1 MKKNSVSLLALMIGL
16 GSSMN
21 LHADALDKWNKLKL
35 NNGASPANSSTGTG
49 SKQQQT
55 STQDPKTKEH
65 IAKLEAEISK
75 LRALV
80 AQGGKGTLTVDPELE
95 KKVAQETEAYIQKIT
110 QEIEIAGKTVDKNE
124 FQNLLEKIEEIGSI
138 QLLLHLEE
146 KFIKLAYQTSNA
158 NKLDDILSMLE
169 GSEVLRKL
177 HAQQQ
182 KLYFDN
188 LAKAGQQRLQELK
201 TLIKADLTYIKKSPP
216 TLMLFMDVR
225 KINSAVVQNNLG
237 VFAKMYE
244 IIPQADLQAIFSHLS
259 EIKVNPQGTSS
270 SSELMKRINT
280 YIKPQEKKGRE
291 LTEKEFTSFYK
302 KEDNQR
308 GFQILIKNIAD
319 QEIQKRLYKLFDIE
333 NIESTKSGLTDDA
346 SKISASDEIAEM
358 NLGSIKERQASL
370 AAASAKSAQKKSEK
384 TGAEVPP
391 PPPPHIAGP
400 VVPPPPPPPMKK
412 GKTETEEPAKIP
424 AKVYAIGEEIS
435 FDPKKSD
442 TFKDEILA
450 TIQGREEQ
458 IEAEVDKNKNNAK
471 IIKDKLAE
479 FKSGLNLNN
488 EKVLAAA
495 YAISTAPAGTT
506 KDNIKKRITAIIKPT
521 MLQQVALV
529 SFFKQASLS

>member
-225 KINSAVVQNNLG
+225 KINSAGVQNN
-237 VFAKMYE
+237 
-244 IIPQADLQAIFSHLS
+244 
-259 EIKVNPQGTSS
+259 
-270 SSELMKRINT
+270 
-280 YIKPQEKKGRE
+280 
-291 LTEKEFTSFYK
+291 
-302 KEDNQR
+302 
-308 GFQILIKNIAD
+308 
-319 QEIQKRLYKLFDIE
+319 
-333 NIESTKSGLTDDA
+333 
-346 SKISASDEIAEM
+346 
-358 NLGSIKERQASL
+358 
-370 AAASAKSAQKKSEK
+370 
-384 TGAEVPP
+384 
-391 PPPPHIAGP
+391 
-400 VVPPPPPPPMKK
+400 
-412 GKTETEEPAKIP
+412 
-424 AKVYAIGEEIS
+424 
-435 FDPKKSD
+435 
-442 TFKDEILA
+442 
-450 TIQGREEQ
+450 
-458 IEAEVDKNKNNAK
+458 
-471 IIKDKLAE
+471 
-479 FKSGLNLNN
+479 
-488 EKVLAAA
+488 
-495 YAISTAPAGTT
+495 
-506 KDNIKKRITAIIKPT
+506 
-521 MLQQVALV
+521 
-529 SFFKQASLS
+529 